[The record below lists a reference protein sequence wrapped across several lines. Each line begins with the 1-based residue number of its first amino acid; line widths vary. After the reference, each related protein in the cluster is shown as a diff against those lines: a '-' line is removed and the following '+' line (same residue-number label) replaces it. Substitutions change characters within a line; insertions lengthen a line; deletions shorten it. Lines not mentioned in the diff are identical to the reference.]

1 MAQSNPFWDRSRV
14 RPSQDDLSMLH
25 GMMNSL
31 SVHDAYRQYPPYGV
45 PCPEGV
51 STFQIDLKR
60 EQWLKMLLEFAAKE
74 HQVLGQAW
82 RPEHE
87 YQQGMQEG
95 LQRTD
100 SANVLVEPVKS
111 LRNERE
117 EEHANEKEAGNKSAG
132 PAIQDS
138 SEEEEEAEIS
148 EQALEKNRSKLGRNP
163 TQKEWQRRSL
173 VFGRRTRR
181 VKTANSLRA
190 LAKVA
195 MAKKRPTT
203 AQTCLSRLE
212 GGNDES
218 DKRSG

>member
-1 MAQSNPFWDRSRV
+1 MWSRPRV
-14 RPSQDDLSMLH
+14 RPSQDDLNMLH

-45 PCPEGV
+45 PCSEGV

-60 EQWLKMLLEFAAKE
+60 EQWLKMLLDFAAKE
-74 HQVLGQAW
+74 RQVLGQAW
-82 RPEHE
+82 RSEHE

-100 SANVLVEPVKS
+100 SANVLAEPVKS

-117 EEHANEKEAGNKSAG
+117 EEHANEQEAGKRSAG
-132 PAIQDS
+132 PADPDS

-148 EQALEKNRSKLGRNP
+148 EQGLEKNRSKSGRNP

-181 VKTANSLRA
+181 VKTAKSLRA
-190 LAKVA
+190 LTKVT

-203 AQTCLSRLE
+203 AQTCPSRLE
-212 GGNDES
+212 GENDKS
-218 DKRSG
+218 DERSG